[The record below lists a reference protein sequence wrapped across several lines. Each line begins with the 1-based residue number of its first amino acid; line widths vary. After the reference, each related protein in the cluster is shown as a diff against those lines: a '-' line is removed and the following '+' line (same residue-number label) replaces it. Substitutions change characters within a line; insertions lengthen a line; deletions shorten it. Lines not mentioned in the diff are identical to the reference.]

1 MLVHAGSGRI
11 KVRLNGLRRCR
22 RTDLIRL
29 SSTLRPPICLRGGAR
44 TETGMANV
52 AAARYGAASTLPTA
66 RTGTPPNG
74 GQAAQISNLLVKLVN
89 EHTGRGPTKTAT
101 YFNEDLISV
110 VMRDALTKGE
120 RSLVRDGKD
129 DLVLDVRVAFQQEMR
144 ADFIAG
150 IESIT
155 GRKVHAFLS
164 ANHIDP
170 DIAIESFVLEDAH
183 AVA

>member
-1 MLVHAGSGRI
+1 
-11 KVRLNGLRRCR
+11 
-22 RTDLIRL
+22 
-29 SSTLRPPICLRGGAR
+29 
-44 TETGMANV
+44 MADM
-52 AAARYGAASTLPTA
+52 AAARSREAIPLQNGHTA
-66 RTGTPPNG
+66 TPPNG
-74 GQAAQISNLLVKLVN
+74 GQAALISNLLVKLVT

-110 VMRDALTKGE
+110 VMKDALTKGE
-120 RSLVRDGKD
+120 RSLVRGGKD
-129 DLVLDVRVAFQQEMR
+129 ELVLDVRVAFQQEMR

-170 DIAIESFVLEDAH
+170 DIAIESFVLADRSPTR
-183 AVA
+183 